1 MIVNVQG
8 CPNGCQGGGSQAED
22 DGDGQGVENHFEF
35 LFKLNKSTPE
45 IWNLVN

>member
-22 DGDGQGVENHFEF
+22 DSDGQGVENHFEF

-45 IWNLVN
+45 IWNLVK